1 MKDENSLIAFV
12 KIKKEAKDER
22 IRMLAK
28 SYLNHLYGKSEIKV
42 DN

>member
-1 MKDENSLIAFV
+1 MKYEKNLITFV

-22 IRMLAK
+22 TRMLAK
-28 SYLNHLYGKSEIKV
+28 SYLNHLYGKSKIKV